1 VGHVGYDFEAG
12 SITTQAQS
20 FCREFGMEDLFD
32 VGHRIALVT
41 GAGSGLG
48 RSFAM
53 TLAAAGARVAIAGR
67 RIERLDETAELIRA
81 SGGTVESIVLDVTD
95 AAQVAAGLAQVEST
109 LGVVDVLVNN
119 AGIARPAALTATSAA
134 DWNAVIAT
142 NLTGVHL
149 VAGEVVR
156 RLRASERPGSIIN
169 IASILGSRVSEGLG
183 SYIAAKAGVIEL
195 TKAQALEW
203 ARFGIRANAIAPG
216 YVPTEMN
223 QGFLE
228 TPAGLDMIARIPMQ
242 RVGDPADLTGTLL
255 LLASEASA
263 YMTGAV
269 IAVDGGHL
277 CSSL

>member
-1 VGHVGYDFEAG
+1 MGHVGYDFEAG
-12 SITTQAQS
+12 CITPQAQS

-67 RIERLDETAELIRA
+67 RIERLDETADLIRA

-203 ARFGIRANAIAPG
+203 APFGIRANAIAPG
-216 YVPTEMN
+216 YMPTEMN
-223 QGFLE
+223 RGFLE
-228 TPAGLDMIARIPMQ
+228 TPAGLDMIARIPMR
-242 RVGDPADLTGTLL
+242 RVGDPADLSGTLL

>member
-1 VGHVGYDFEAG
+1 MGHVGYDFEAG
-12 SITTQAQS
+12 SITPQAPS

-67 RIERLDETAELIRA
+67 RIERLDETADLIRA

-149 VAGEVVR
+149 VAAEVVR

-203 ARFGIRANAIAPG
+203 APFGIRANAIAPG
-216 YVPTEMN
+216 YMPTEMN
-223 QGFLE
+223 RGFLE
-228 TPAGLDMIARIPMQ
+228 TPAGLDMIARIPMR
-242 RVGDPADLTGTLL
+242 RVGDPADLSGTLL

>member
-1 VGHVGYDFEAG
+1 MAFSADKF
-12 SITTQAQS
+12 
-20 FCREFGMEDLFD
+20 FD
-32 VGHRIALVT
+32 IGQRVALVT

-53 TLAAAGARVAIAGR
+53 ALAAAGARVAIAGR
-67 RIERLDETAELIRA
+67 RAARLDETAELIRA
-81 SGGTVESIVLDVTD
+81 RGGTVEPVVLDVTD
-95 AAQVAAGLAQVEST
+95 ATQVAAAVAQVEST

-119 AGIARPAALTATSAA
+119 AGISRPGMLIDTSTA
-134 DWNAVIAT
+134 DWDAVIAT
-142 NLTGVHL
+142 NLTGVHR
-149 VAGEVVR
+149 VASEVVR
-156 RLRASERPGSIIN
+156 RLRAGKRPGSIIN
-169 IASILGSRVSEGLG
+169 IASILGSRVSAGLG
-183 SYIAAKAGVIEL
+183 PYIAAKAGVIEL

-216 YVPTEMN
+216 YFPTEMN
-223 QGFLE
+223 TGFFE
-228 TPAGLDMIARIPMQ
+228 TSAGREMIARIPMR
-242 RVGDPADLTGTLL
+242 RVGDPADLTGVLL